1 VSRLGEELTAII
13 NEVAGLCGAA
23 RNCGG
28 DTGKRTIASVLLEA
42 SINLNL
48 RHNGMFKCGGEVRGG
63 YWWGN
68 LQERNHLE
76 DLDIDARIK
85 TLKEIGW

>member
-1 VSRLGEELTAII
+1 MSRLGEELTAIV

-42 SINLNL
+42 SINLNF
-48 RHNGMFKCGGEVRGG
+48 RHNGMFKCRGEVRGG
-63 YWWGN
+63 YWWGEPAGKEP
-68 LQERNHLE
+68 LGRPRHRCE
-76 DLDIDARIK
+76 DKDS
-85 TLKEIGW
+85 